1 MLCGAKNSANT
12 YLMIG
17 KILKLKYIDPGNPKV
32 DVHIRVSMIQKISS
46 GFGCRNEFYVIK
58 DTVLRL
64 NIKKLLRH
72 TTIALQLAD
81 IFTTFS

>member
-17 KILKLKYIDPGNPKV
+17 KILKLKYIDQGIPKV
-32 DVHIRVSMIQKISS
+32 DVHIGVSMIQKISS
-46 GFGCRNEFYVIK
+46 GFGCRNEFNVIK
-58 DTVLRL
+58 DTMLRL
-64 NIKKLLRH
+64 NIQKLLIN
-72 TTIALQLAD
+72 TTISLQLAD